1 MTTQEPAKA
10 SNLNA
15 PNILTVLRLVLVPVL
30 GWMLIAFADDPVMRL
45 WTTLVFVVAMLT
57 DLLDGYLA
65 RRFSLITSFG
75 KIADPI
81 ADKAMTGMALVGLSI
96 IDELWWW
103 ITIVILV
110 REWGVTLMR
119 FALLRF
125 GEVQAANKGGKV
137 KTLVQTVAIVL
148 FLLPLPELFW
158 GVTLHPL
165 HLVELLSWLLMF
177 VALAL
182 TVISGID
189 YVRAAVRL
197 VRTHRAKQVL
207 ASDDDSS
214 S

>member
-1 MTTQEPAKA
+1 MTSSEPAQA

-15 PNILTVLRLVLVPVL
+15 PNILTCLRLVLVPVL
-30 GWMLIAFADDPVMRL
+30 GWMLIAFADDPVMRV
-45 WTTLVFVVAMLT
+45 WTTVVFVVAMLT

-96 IDELWWW
+96 IGELWWW

-110 REWGVTLMR
+110 REWGVTVMR

-125 GEVQAANKGGKV
+125 GEVQAANKGGKL

-148 FLLPLPELFW
+148 FLLPLPDLHW

-165 HLVELLSWLLMF
+165 HIVELISWLLMF

-197 VRTHRAKQVL
+197 VRTHRAKNVL
-207 ASDDDSS
+207 ATEDDAGQ
-214 S
+214 